1 MKIGEFSRVNKIS
14 IETVRHYIDLGL
26 VIPYKNKSQYEF
38 NEKCQKELEYVLNL
52 KSLGFTLNEIKSIF
66 IYETLGK
73 LNDAETN
80 NVLQD
85 IFTLKQKEIRAKITE
100 LVEIE
105 DKLTKKLK
113 NINIAESKRNFELG
127 IDINNLNLL
136 SCINCGE
143 NLNLEEGSIKNN
155 QILEGKLKCSCGME
169 YGVESG
175 ILIIDKYS
183 IRKGNREYR
192 NIIEDY
198 IKETD
203 ENYMLN
209 VIKALDWIYNE
220 LLKVKINNK
229 VILEIG
235 SGLGFLLRN
244 IYDDLD
250 DNSIYIAVDNNI
262 EKHIYL
268 KALIERSKSKKNI
281 MFICTDFKYI
291 PIRNDSI
298 DLFLDY
304 SGSSNYWF
312 ENNDFSIKDIMK
324 YLKKDAY
331 LGLVYIIF
339 KKIALS
345 NFIKEENRKNFN
357 INYIKEELNKYNLK
371 MISEQKSD
379 TLNKPSIYEDYFSNN
394 EEVYSYLFF
403 GKR

>member
-100 LVEIE
+100 L
-105 DKLTKKLK
+105 
-113 NINIAESKRNFELG
+113 
-127 IDINNLNLL
+127 
-136 SCINCGE
+136 
-143 NLNLEEGSIKNN
+143 
-155 QILEGKLKCSCGME
+155 LEGKLKCSCGME

-203 ENYMLN
+203 ENYILN

-331 LGLVYIIF
+331 LGLVYIIL

-371 MISEQKSD
+371 KISEQKSD
-379 TLNKPSIYEDYFSNN
+379 TLNKPSIYEDYFQIMRKFIHIYFLEKGRINPIFFIILFSKFNINIWNYYVHFCNKLIYIENN
-394 EEVYSYLFF
+394 WI
-403 GKR
+403 KH